1 MKKSK
6 KMGMWLLLATLI
18 QLPLSEIFG
27 AASKKKSPVTASVKK
42 MEQKSLHKTP
52 KNQSNVIKNKPNLH
66 ATLVDKGRA
75 CVYSTSLN
83 GSATASG
90 ERFSQNALT
99 AAHLKL
105 PLGTNVRV
113 TSLETGKSVMVRIN
127 DRGPFSKKYVLDMS
141 QSAAQKIGLT
151 LSKGTMNVKIEKITP
166 NPQEGKA
173 VFVSHRSRS

>member
-6 KMGMWLLLATLI
+6 KMGMWLLLATLV
-18 QLPLSEIFG
+18 QLPLSEISG
-27 AASKKKSPVTASVKK
+27 AASKKKSPATVSTQK
-42 MEQKSLHKTP
+42 MESKSLRKTP
-52 KNQSNVIKNKPNLH
+52 KNQSKITKKESNIH

-75 CVYSTSLN
+75 CVYSTSLH
-83 GSATASG
+83 GSSTASG

-105 PLGTNVRV
+105 PLGTHVRV

-151 LSKGTMNVKIEKITP
+151 LNKGTMNVKIEKITP
-166 NPQEGKA
+166 NTHEGKA
-173 VFVSHRSRS
+173 ILVSNRSRS